1 MTPHQGSFAFS
12 SGFHDRAAA
21 LRTNAE
27 WLLQAMQTETTRVMV
42 VRSASQLLV
51 TSETQLGHWAP
62 ADLADESE
70 LTFLGLDAEGRAVF
84 VLDAGER
91 ETPAHLARAAD
102 ASFAELR
109 ALAATLAEGEAA
121 MAAQAVAMVGWHR
134 RHRFCGVCG
143 RETGSHEAGDSR
155 KCAAC
160 GTTTYPRTDPAVIML
175 VTSGDRAVLGKR
187 RAPAGRTGSI
197 WTCLSG
203 FVEPGENFEAAV
215 AREVLEEVGVRV
227 TSATYRGAQPWPFP
241 LSLMIAFDAEAEYG
255 PLVVDEE
262 LEAARWFTR
271 DEVRA
276 ALAAGEISLPGSISV
291 ASFLVRSWLE
301 KE

>member
-1 MTPHQGSFAFS
+1 MTPPHTFAFS
-12 SGFHDRAAA
+12 SGFHDRASA
-21 LRTNAE
+21 LRTNDAWLAE
-27 WLLQAMQTETTRVMV
+27 ALQAQTTRVLLM
-42 VRSASQLLV
+42 RSYSQLLV
-51 TSETQLGHWAP
+51 ASETQLGHWGT
-62 ADLADESE
+62 ADLNDASD
-70 LTFLGLDAEGRAVF
+70 LTFLGLDSEGHAVF

-102 ASFAELR
+102 ATFAELR
-109 ALAATLAEGEAA
+109 ALAATLGEHEAA

-143 RETGSHEAGDSR
+143 SETVSREAGHSR
-155 KCAAC
+155 KCTGC
-160 GTTTYPRTDPAVIML
+160 GSSNYPRTDPAVIML
-175 VTSGDRAVLGKR
+175 VTAGDRAVLGKR
-187 RAPAGRTGSI
+187 RTAVGRGSI

-203 FVEPGENFEAAV
+203 FVEPGETFEAAV
-215 AREVLEEVGVRV
+215 AREVLEEVGAHV

-291 ASFLVRSWLE
+291 ASFLVRSWLD

>member
-1 MTPHQGSFAFS
+1 MTPSPSFAFS
-12 SGFHDRAAA
+12 SGFHDRASA

-27 WLLQAMQTETTRVMV
+27 WLSQALQAQTTRVLLM
-42 VRSASQLLV
+42 RSHSQLLV
-51 TSETQLGHWAP
+51 ASETQLGHWTP
-62 ADLADESE
+62 ADLTDASD
-70 LTFLGLDAEGRAVF
+70 LTFLGLDGNGHAVF
-84 VLDAGER
+84 VADAGER

-102 ASFAELR
+102 ATFAELR
-109 ALAATLAEGEAA
+109 ALAATLGEHEAA

-143 RETGSHEAGDSR
+143 GETASLEAGHSR
-155 KCAAC
+155 KCTRC
-160 GTTTYPRTDPAVIML
+160 GSSNYPRTDPAVIML
-175 VTSGDRAVLGKR
+175 VTAGDRAVLGKR
-187 RAPAGRTGSI
+187 RAAVGRGSI

-203 FVEPGENFEAAV
+203 FVEPGETFEAAV

-276 ALAAGEISLPGSISV
+276 ALVAGEISLPGSISV
-291 ASFLVRSWLE
+291 ASFLVRSWLD